1 DILNGDDGDDVLNGG
16 AGRDTLNGGIG
27 NDRLIGSVAR
37 DIMTGGEGA
46 DVFVFNAKI
55 TEIGRSLATNDQIVD
70 FASGVDQIDFSAIDA
85 NTADGGNQAFTFI
98 GSEAFYGAG
107 QIRYDAATGRL
118 QGNVNSSNAADF
130 TISLLDKPSLL
141 LEADFIL

>member
-1 DILNGDDGDDVLNGG
+1 VDD
-16 AGRDTLNGGIG
+16 
-27 NDRLIGSVAR
+27 
-37 DIMTGGEGA
+37 
-46 DVFVFNAKI
+46 
-55 TEIGRSLATNDQIVD
+55 
-70 FASGVDQIDFSAIDA
+70 IDFSAIDA
-85 NTADGGNQAFTFI
+85 NTGLGGDQAFTFI

-107 QIRYDAATGRL
+107 QLRYDAATGQL